1 MVAQE
6 NMREYWDRRK
16 ADIKLMQESGR
27 VVFIRNHKRLQVIA
41 PQNKDFIK
49 GAEELA
55 GRFKRKTQVWSFDA
69 RLEKKVRELVEQVW
83 PGQGF
88 NRTQARFQS
97 VTEES

>member
-1 MVAQE
+1 MQS
-6 NMREYWDRRK
+6 NMTDFWRRRK
-16 ADIKLMQESGR
+16 ADIKAMQDSGK
-27 VVFIRNHKRLQVIA
+27 VVFVRDHRRLQVIA
-41 PQNKDFIK
+41 PENREFVK
-49 GAEELA
+49 GARELA

-83 PGQGF
+83 PGQGY